1 MAGNDVVVDVSGSIA
16 TNRADVIGARDAA
29 GGAGFHRLA
38 RFAAVLA
45 FAVIL
50 LGAWVR
56 LSDAGLG
63 CPDWP
68 GCYGHLDV
76 PAEPHEVA
84 RANAIYPERPV
95 ETHKAWK
102 EMIHRYFAGTLGLV
116 VFVLAGWALA
126 RRQQPGQPVA
136 VPVLLAGVVIL
147 QALLGMWTVTI
158 RLNPT
163 IVMLHLIGG
172 FTTLSLLWWL
182 VLRSPGSP
190 LPATAGSGRR
200 LAWLAG
206 VGLVLVIGQIMLGGW
221 TSANYAALHCP
232 DFPTCQGDWLPPL
245 DYGEAFVPWRGSELD
260 FEGGVLDNT
269 ARVTIHF
276 THRLGALLV
285 LLYVGGLALWLRR
298 PGQPSRLRRF
308 APVLLAA
315 LALQIG
321 LGISNVVFSLP
332 LPVAVAHNGGGA
344 LLLLSLVT
352 LNHLVHGGEGKGR
365 GMSGEE
371 A

>member
-1 MAGNDVVVDVSGSIA
+1 MKGKAFVADVFGSIA
-16 TNRADVIGARDAA
+16 TNGAEVPRAAA
-29 GGAGFHRLA
+29 ADGGTGFQRLA
-38 RFAAVLA
+38 RFTALLA
-45 FAVIL
+45 FVVIL

-84 RANAIYPERPV
+84 RANVLYPERPV
-95 ETHKAWK
+95 EAHKAWK
-102 EMIHRYFAGTLGLV
+102 EMIHRYFAGTLGLL
-116 VFVLAGWALA
+116 VFTLAGWALW
-126 RRQQPGQPVA
+126 RRRRPGQPLA
-136 VPVLLAGVVIL
+136 VPLLLAAVVIL

-190 LPATAGSGRR
+190 LPATTLPHDRR

-206 VGLVLVIGQIMLGGW
+206 AGLVLVIGQIMLGGW

-232 DFPTCQGDWLPPL
+232 DFPTCQGAWLPPL
-245 DYGEAFVPWRGSELD
+245 DYREAFVPWRGTELD

-321 LGISNVVFSLP
+321 LGISNVLFSLP

-352 LNHLVHGGEGKGR
+352 LNHLLHGRK
-365 GMSGEE
+365 

>member
-1 MAGNDVVVDVSGSIA
+1 MHAG
-16 TNRADVIGARDAA
+16 A
-29 GGAGFHRLA
+29 GGAGFQRLA
-38 RFAAVLA
+38 RFATVLA

-84 RANAIYPERPV
+84 RANRLYPERPV

-102 EMIHRYFAGTLGLV
+102 EMIHRYFAGTLGLL
-116 VFVLAGWALA
+116 VFVLAGWALV
-126 RRQQPGQPVA
+126 RRRRPGQPLA

-182 VLRSPGSP
+182 VLRSPGTP
-190 LPATAGSGRR
+190 LPATDLRPDRR

-206 VGLVLVIGQIMLGGW
+206 AALVLVIGQIMLGGW

-232 DFPTCQGDWLPPL
+232 DFPTCQGAWLPPL
-245 DYGEAFVPWRGSELD
+245 DYREAFVPWRGTELD

-276 THRLGALLV
+276 THRLGALVV
-285 LLYVGGLALWLRR
+285 LFFVGGLALWLRGSGH
-298 PGQPSRLRRF
+298 PPRLRRF
-308 APVLLAA
+308 ALVMLAA

-321 LGISNVVFSLP
+321 LGIANVLLSLP

-344 LLLLSLVT
+344 LLLLTLVT
-352 LNHLVHGGEGKGR
+352 LNHLVHGKKGR
-365 GMSGEE
+365 V
-371 A
+371 ARDA